1 MASEGKADHSHY
13 YQRQGIRRRKDHGKG
28 AALRR
33 TGQSPPLNLIRHV
46 GTGTAHHNDR
56 GGFFGRGIAE
66 TRVKRDALRGDGCV
80 GAYGCGLQGA
90 CRRRAKVT
98 KNRMRFG
105 VKMLATEEQFLIR
118 VGERYPLKMNIQNI
132 QNKIILTN
140 KTLKNFGSL
149 AIRECMH
156 FFTLTKDPVVVMRCR
171 HSQDRASTPSA
182 LRKIKPQR
190 AQRITESCY
199 FYLSPPLCHS
209 VPSVV
214 F

>member
-1 MASEGKADHSHY
+1 
-13 YQRQGIRRRKDHGKG
+13 
-28 AALRR
+28 
-33 TGQSPPLNLIRHV
+33 
-46 GTGTAHHNDR
+46 
-56 GGFFGRGIAE
+56 
-66 TRVKRDALRGDGCV
+66 
-80 GAYGCGLQGA
+80 
-90 CRRRAKVT
+90 
-98 KNRMRFG
+98 MRFG

-182 LRKIKPQR
+182 LRNIKPQR

-199 FYLSPPLCHS
+199 FCLSPPLCRS
-209 VPSVV
+209 VSSVV
-214 F
+214 FRKPYFENIKKSPGFWSPQREMPKTQNILENFDVDATDYGIEI